1 MSALAARKR
10 KEPVEIKQKRR
21 VVESLVEGGEAE
33 EEEEE
38 DDDWESAD
46 GKGGGCEFVC
56 ARSCWH

>member
-1 MSALAARKR
+1 MAARKR

-21 VVESLVEGGEAE
+21 VVESLVEGGEEEE

-38 DDDWESAD
+38 DANWESAD
-46 GKGGGCEFVC
+46 GKGGDREFVC